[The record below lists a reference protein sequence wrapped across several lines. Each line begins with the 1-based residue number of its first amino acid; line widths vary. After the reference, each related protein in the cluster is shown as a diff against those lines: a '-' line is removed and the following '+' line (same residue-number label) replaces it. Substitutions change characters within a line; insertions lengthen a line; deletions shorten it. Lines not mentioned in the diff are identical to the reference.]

1 MQNGKKKLFGI
12 VTLNKY
18 GNPFRRKLFIFFM
31 LLIPIAN
38 FWCLRYTRIWAESCS
53 PFIR

>member
-31 LLIPIAN
+31 LLIP
-38 FWCLRYTRIWAESCS
+38 CLLYTS
-53 PFIR
+53 PSPRDTR